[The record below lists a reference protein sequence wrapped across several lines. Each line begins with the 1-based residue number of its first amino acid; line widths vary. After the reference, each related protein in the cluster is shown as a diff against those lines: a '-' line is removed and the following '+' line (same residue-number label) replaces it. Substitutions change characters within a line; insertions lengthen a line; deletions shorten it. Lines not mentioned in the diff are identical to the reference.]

1 MEIKT
6 FFDEQTFTLT
16 HVIYDAAIG
25 DAVVIDPVLDFDP
38 IAWSLHE
45 SSLTRLNEFITS
57 KKLKLHYVVD
67 SHIHAD
73 HVTGMQYFKERYSV
87 PLVINSAIS
96 KVQSTFK
103 NILDMP
109 KSFKVDGSQF
119 DILVKDGDVL
129 KAGSFGLEV
138 ITTPGHTPA
147 CTTYKIA
154 DNLFTGDAIFNPD
167 VGTGRCDFPNGS
179 AHDLFNSVT
188 KKIYT
193 KPDATKIFP
202 GHDYPGSRQLH
213 TQTTVGENKKHNAD
227 LPASRSEQDYVEF
240 MQQRDARLPNPKL
253 IYQSVQLNIN
263 AGVMP
268 EAEENGM
275 RYLKIPIKKA

>member
-1 MEIKT
+1 
-6 FFDEQTFTLT
+6 
-16 HVIYDAAIG
+16 
-25 DAVVIDPVLDFDP
+25 
-38 IAWSLHE
+38 
-45 SSLTRLNEFITS
+45 
-57 KKLKLHYVVD
+57 
-67 SHIHAD
+67 
-73 HVTGMQYFKERYSV
+73 
-87 PLVINSAIS
+87 
-96 KVQSTFK
+96 
-103 NILDMP
+103 MP

-227 LPASRSEQDYVEF
+227 LPASRSEQDYVKF